1 MTEQKSKGRVF
12 FMSPLSSCAYLRA
25 TYLLKTFCYISKVS
39 LLLWGHNLLYFF
51 SYSLL
56 NTILNNPLQIILTNS
71 HVCIWIQ
78 WLSFV
83 HRNGCN
89 FSVPLSE
96 SNSSGRQRLNTTDL
110 EVLSHMINAFNLIG
124 MNRPLYS
131 LWTEQ

>member
-1 MTEQKSKGRVF
+1 MTKFWVMEQTLKSPFCSLEQRTPELYEPLPRMTEQKSKGRVF

-96 SNSSGRQRLNTTDL
+96 SNSSGRKD
-110 EVLSHMINAFNLIG
+110 
-124 MNRPLYS
+124 
-131 LWTEQ
+131 